1 MHPPVRFRANRPR
14 AVPSARIA
22 SSGAASRRPFPSSLV
37 ASPVAAPREYLK
49 YVLESH
55 FAGFSGRLRVHA
67 SISRRKVFPKGIPVN
82 ATPGAPVYR
91 KGRMGAWTSENDEG
105 GVQGRQRH
113 EKGCRSQIFLVSG
126 VPAANL
132 LARRPP
138 LLDAPGGFPPTAGA
152 FPQFPDAAAPRQAG
166 IAPTGGAFPLA
177 EAAFPPIPEPAPPI
191 GRTSAPIRWASP
203 PIAATL
209 ALPA

>member
-37 ASPVAAPREYLK
+37 ASPIAAPREYLK

-91 KGRMGAWTSENDEG
+91 KGPAGAWGAEKEEG

-113 EKGCRSQIFLVSG
+113 EKGCRPQFFLVSG
-126 VPAANL
+126 FPAANL
-132 LARRPP
+132 LALRPP
-138 LLDAPGGFPPTAGA
+138 LLVRREGFPQLPGRFPNFRTPPPQGKRGSPQPAGR
-152 FPQFPDAAAPRQAG
+152 FP
-166 IAPTGGAFPLA
+166 
-177 EAAFPPIPEPAPPI
+177 
-191 GRTSAPIRWASP
+191 
-203 PIAATL
+203 
-209 ALPA
+209 